1 MERLRAILATLR
13 SHVDG
18 MTGASKG
25 LLASLLVILGMVL
38 GYVLLLSGQP
48 DMVPLGLAANT
59 KPEVRARVVNYLQAR
74 GIPHQEFGTEIS
86 VPSDRNF
93 EVLGQ
98 LMNQDII
105 GETTV
110 DWTSVF
116 EEGSVFEPRSL
127 SDRRYLVAKMRNL
140 GLMISM
146 LDHVDR
152 ATVMIDPAPLR
163 HGIGSA
169 FVPAS
174 ASVMVDTAGRSMSRS
189 QAQSIARMVAGAHS
203 GLKPENVS
211 VTERGTLRN
220 YTGRQ
225 TAADVAQTERRE
237 YQEAV
242 EADYLAKVETLL
254 EHIPGA
260 RATVNVEVNLD
271 VVNEWQ
277 QTVESPKVAASRE
290 DARDFATNRGP
301 VGGEPGVRPNTGLS
315 LPTASRSDTTETES
329 STRNEVRFPGGVTQ
343 RWPTPGRVV
352 AARAVMFIPRSWI
365 LASWQTEQGDPQAV
379 PAPGQLATFA
389 GPILAGF
396 EDQFRTLVS
405 GAGSSGTTAD
415 VTASMYD
422 DVLAGEFGL
431 IPAPEATGGLLADFV
446 GTGIVS
452 TASVVLLAM
461 VSLGLMFMLVRNAG
475 RSDQMPSA
483 EELVGIP
490 PKLETDDDVIG
501 EVGDEPFALEGK
513 EVDDDFVR
521 REQILEYLNNFA
533 AEDSEEAA
541 ALLRKWLRDDVA

>member
-1 MERLRAILATLR
+1 MERLRVLMATVR

-38 GYVLLLSGQP
+38 GYVVLLSGQP
-48 DMVPLGLAANT
+48 DLVPLGLASNT
-59 KPEVRARVVNYLQAR
+59 KPEVRARVVSYLSAR
-74 GIPHQEFGTEIS
+74 GIPYQEFGTEIS
-86 VPSDRNF
+86 VPADRNF

-152 ATVMIDPAPLR
+152 ASVMIDPSPR
-163 HGIGSA
+163 NGGIGQA
-169 FVPAS
+169 FVAS
-174 ASVMVDTAGRSMSRS
+174 SATVVVDTGGRGMSRS
-189 QAQSIARMVAGAHS
+189 QAQGIARMVAGAHS

-211 VTERGTLRN
+211 VTERGTLRS

-225 TAADVAQTERRE
+225 TASDVAQTERRE
-237 YQEAV
+237 YQESV

-271 VVNEWQ
+271 VVSEWQ
-277 QTVESPKVAASRE
+277 QSVESPKVAATRE
-290 DARDFATNRGP
+290 DAREFSTNRGP

-315 LPTASRSDTTETES
+315 LPSASRSDTTESES

-352 AARAVMFIPRSWI
+352 AARAIMKIPRSWM
-365 LASWQTEQGDPQAV
+365 LAKWQADQGDPQAT
-379 PAPGQLATFA
+379 PATGQLVSFSVPVLTA
-389 GPILAGF
+389 F
-396 EDQFRTLVS
+396 EDEFRTLVS
-405 GAGSSGTTAD
+405 SGVGTGTTAD
-415 VTASMYD
+415 ARASMYD
-422 DVLAGEFGL
+422 DVLAGEYGL
-431 IPAPEATGGLLADFV
+431 TPAPAATGGMMADFV

-541 ALLRKWLRDDVA
+541 SLMRRWLRDHTG